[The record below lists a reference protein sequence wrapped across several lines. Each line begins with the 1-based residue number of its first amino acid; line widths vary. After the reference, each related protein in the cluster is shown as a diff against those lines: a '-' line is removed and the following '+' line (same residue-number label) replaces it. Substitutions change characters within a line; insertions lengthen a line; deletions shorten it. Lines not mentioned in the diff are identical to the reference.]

1 MAAKL
6 DQYRIFCEVAKCRSF
21 SRAARNLYMTQ
32 PAVSQAVMSLESEL
46 GVRLFT
52 RTSTGVTLT
61 NDGQLLFEHV
71 NSAINLIRQGESKLL
86 ESRNLKVGEMKVGVG
101 DTISR
106 YFLLPYLEIFHSRY
120 PNIKLNIINRTT
132 TELCALVKS
141 GEIDIAVCNFPV
153 KDDAL
158 ETRECIE
165 IHDIFVCG
173 AKYIDQFREP
183 AGLDVI
189 AGKPLI
195 LLERKSN
202 SRLYVEKYLL
212 SQGIRVTPEIELGSH
227 DLLLEFASFNF
238 GIACVVEEF
247 SQDYLN
253 SSRVFRIRLTR
264 EIPPRS
270 IGFCYL
276 KSVPLSPAAQKLVE
290 VVFNELKSG
299 RTVRATSLKE

>member
-1 MAAKL
+1 M
-6 DQYRIFCEVAKCRSF
+6 
-21 SRAARNLYMTQ
+21 YMTQ

-153 KDDAL
+153 KDDVL

-189 AGKPLI
+189 AGMPLI

>member
-1 MAAKL
+1 MASKL

-21 SRAARNLYMTQ
+21 SGAAKKLYMTQ
-32 PAVSQAVMSLESEL
+32 PAVSQAVMSLENEL

-52 RTSTGVTLT
+52 RTPAGVTLT

-71 NSAINLIRQGESKLL
+71 NSAINLIHQGENKLL
-86 ESRNLKVGEMKVGVG
+86 ESRDLKAGEMKVGVG

-120 PNIKLNIINRTT
+120 PNIKLNIVNRTT

-153 KDDAL
+153 RDDVL
-158 ETRECIE
+158 ETKECIE

-173 AKYIDQFREP
+173 EKYIGQIPQP
-183 AGLDVI
+183 AGFDTI
-189 AGKPLI
+189 ASMPLI

-238 GIACVVEEF
+238 GVACVVEEF
-247 SQDYLN
+247 SQHYLR
-253 SSRVFRIRLTR
+253 SSRVFRINLAR

-290 VVFNELKSG
+290 VVFNELDLPKA
-299 RTVRATSLKE
+299 VENLPAL

>member
-1 MAAKL
+1 MAPKL

-21 SRAARNLYMTQ
+21 SRAAKRLYMTQ

-71 NSAINLIRQGESKLL
+71 NSAINLIHQGENKLL
-86 ESRNLKVGEMKVGVG
+86 ESRDLKVGEMKVGVG

-120 PNIKLNIINRTT
+120 PNIKLNIVNRTT

-158 ETRECIE
+158 ETKECIG

-173 AKYIDQFREP
+173 AKYIGQFREP

-189 AGKPLI
+189 AGMPLI

-247 SQDYLN
+247 SREYLS

-270 IGFCYL
+270 IGFCHL

-290 VVFNELKSG
+290 VVFSELKSG
-299 RTVRATSLKE
+299 RTVKGYGQE

>member
-189 AGKPLI
+189 AGMPLI

>member
-1 MAAKL
+1 M
-6 DQYRIFCEVAKCRSF
+6 
-21 SRAARNLYMTQ
+21 YMTQ

-153 KDDAL
+153 KDDVL

>member
-1 MAAKL
+1 M
-6 DQYRIFCEVAKCRSF
+6 
-21 SRAARNLYMTQ
+21 YMTQ

-299 RTVRATSLKE
+299 RTVRAASLKKSTSLKE

>member
-1 MAAKL
+1 M
-6 DQYRIFCEVAKCRSF
+6 
-21 SRAARNLYMTQ
+21 YMTQ

-158 ETRECIE
+158 ETKECIG

>member
-1 MAAKL
+1 M
-6 DQYRIFCEVAKCRSF
+6 
-21 SRAARNLYMTQ
+21 YMTQ

-189 AGKPLI
+189 AGMPLI

>member
-1 MAAKL
+1 M
-6 DQYRIFCEVAKCRSF
+6 
-21 SRAARNLYMTQ
+21 YMTQ

>member
-1 MAAKL
+1 MAPKL

-21 SRAARNLYMTQ
+21 SGAAKRLYMTQ

-61 NDGQLLFEHV
+61 NDGQLLYEHV
-71 NSAINLIRQGESKLL
+71 NSAINLIRQGENKLL
-86 ESRNLKVGEMKVGVG
+86 ESRDLKVGEMKVGVG

-106 YFLLPYLEIFHSRY
+106 YFLLPYLEIFRSRY
-120 PNIKLNIINRTT
+120 PNIKLNIVNRTT

-158 ETRECIE
+158 ETKECIE

-173 AKYIDQFREP
+173 GKFIGRIPQP

-189 AGKPLI
+189 AGMPLI

-202 SRLYVEKYLL
+202 SRLYVEKYLQ

-227 DLLLEFASFNF
+227 DLLLEFARFNF

-247 SQDYLN
+247 SLDYLR
-253 SSRVFRIRLTR
+253 SSKVFRIKLEQ

-290 VVFNELKSG
+290 VVFSELGSG
-299 RTVRATSLKE
+299 MDRADR

>member
-153 KDDAL
+153 KDDVL

>member
-1 MAAKL
+1 M
-6 DQYRIFCEVAKCRSF
+6 
-21 SRAARNLYMTQ
+21 YMTQ

-189 AGKPLI
+189 AGMPLI

-299 RTVRATSLKE
+299 RTVRAASLKKSTSLKE

>member
-1 MAAKL
+1 M
-6 DQYRIFCEVAKCRSF
+6 
-21 SRAARNLYMTQ
+21 YMTQ

-299 RTVRATSLKE
+299 RTVRATSLKKSTSLKE

>member
-1 MAAKL
+1 MAPKL
-6 DQYRIFCEVAKCRSF
+6 DLYRVFCEVAKCRSF
-21 SRAARNLYMTQ
+21 SRAARELYMTQ
-32 PAVSQAVMSLESEL
+32 PAVSQAVMNLEREL

-52 RTSTGVTLT
+52 RTSKGVTLT
-61 NDGQLLFEHV
+61 NDGHLLFEHV
-71 NSAINLIRQGESKLL
+71 NSAINLIHLGENKLL
-86 ESRNLKVGEMKVGVG
+86 GSRDLKTGEMKVGVG
-101 DTISR
+101 DTISK
-106 YFLLPYLEIFHSRY
+106 YFLLPYLEIFRSQY
-120 PNIKLNIINRTT
+120 PNVKLNIINRTT

-141 GEIDIAVCNFPV
+141 GEIDIAVCNFPI
-153 KDDAL
+153 KEDGL

-173 AKYIDQFREP
+173 GKYISRFQKP
-183 AGLDVI
+183 ARLEEI
-189 AGKPLI
+189 ADMPLI

-202 SRLYVEKYLL
+202 SRLYVEKYML

-238 GIACVVEEF
+238 GVACVVEEF
-247 SQDYLN
+247 SQEYLRT
-253 SSRVFRIRLTR
+253 SRLFRIELAH

-290 VVFNELKSG
+290 VVSDEQRPG
-299 RTVRATSLKE
+299 